1 MKYRAY
7 SSNNINT
14 IPQFGRMTPDQR
26 LAIRAVSRVLP
37 FRINNYVLD
46 ELIDWD
52 DIPNDPMFQLGFPQQ
67 EMLSDRDFGRI
78 AGLIREGVEGAELE
92 AAVQEIQLGLN
103 PHPAGQIQHNV
114 PVLDGERQ
122 VGMQH
127 KYRETVLFFPKQGQ
141 TCHAYCT
148 YCFRWAQFVGM
159 DELKFANGEAS
170 SLVRYLQQHPEVTD
184 VLFTGGDPMIMRSK
198 LLRQYIEPLLGV
210 ETLHSIRIGSK
221 SLAWWPYRY
230 LTDADSDD
238 VLGLFEEVVAAGKH
252 LALMAHCSH
261 PRELSTPTAERA
273 VRQVIG
279 TGATIRSQA
288 PVVRHVNDSRAV
300 WASNWQ
306 KQVDLGITPYY
317 MFVERDTGPKDYFDV
332 PLHRALDI
340 FNGAFRRVS
349 GLGRTVRGP
358 SMSCTPGKLLV
369 DGVTE
374 IAGER
379 VFALKF
385 IQARDARWVN
395 RLFFAKYDEQASWV
409 DNLVPAFGEER
420 FFFESEM
427 PKRWRNVSVFPGPTK
442 GRSTGTASQQDR
454 MAS

>member
-7 SSNNINT
+7 SGMNIDT
-14 IPQFGRMTPDQR
+14 IPQFGRMTSDQR
-26 LAIRAVSRVLP
+26 LAIRAVSKVLP
-37 FRINNYVLD
+37 FRVNNYVLD

-103 PHPAGQIQHNV
+103 PHPAGQMQHNV
-114 PVLDGERQ
+114 PVLGGERQ

-127 KYRETVLFFPKQGQ
+127 KYRKTVLFFPKQGQ

-170 SLVRYLQQHPEVTD
+170 SLVRYLQQHQEVTD

-221 SLAWWPYRY
+221 SLAWWPNRY

-238 VLGLFEEVVAAGKH
+238 VLGLLEEVVAAGKH
-252 LALMAHCSH
+252 LTLMAHCSH

-273 VRQVIG
+273 VRQVLG
-279 TGATIRSQA
+279 TGATIRGQA

-300 WASNWQ
+300 WASSWQ

-340 FNGAFRRVS
+340 FNGALRRVS
-349 GLGRTVRGP
+349 GLARTVRGP

-374 IAGER
+374 IAG
-379 VFALKF
+379 
-385 IQARDARWVN
+385 DACLR
-395 RLFFAKYDEQASWV
+395 
-409 DNLVPAFGEER
+409 
-420 FFFESEM
+420 
-427 PKRWRNVSVFPGPTK
+427 
-442 GRSTGTASQQDR
+442 
-454 MAS
+454 